1 MTLDDSV
8 LALWVH
14 VHATQL
20 ALEPL
25 PRVALHDL
33 GADVARGDVL
43 VAVPGQEIIILLSRY
58 PVSIGALLREL
69 VAGLQHGGHG
79 GGSGGRGLARGA
91 RCRCVALLT
100 ALHVLEGVHP
110 LALDLAGHLGAARD
124 GTLTRHRTQHI
135 FFSGWK

>member
-25 PRVALHDL
+25 PRVTLHDL

-43 VAVPGQEIIILLSRY
+43 VAVPGWQEIIID
-58 PVSIGALLREL
+58 I
-69 VAGLQHGGHG
+69 
-79 GGSGGRGLARGA
+79 
-91 RCRCVALLT
+91 
-100 ALHVLEGVHP
+100 
-110 LALDLAGHLGAARD
+110 
-124 GTLTRHRTQHI
+124 I
-135 FFSGWK
+135 